1 MDALEPPPVETPNWL
16 TWLSRRKPDHYGHLG
31 EPMRC
36 GIQELDA
43 LLRHEGP
50 EMEHIGH
57 PDTRELPTFLSG
69 GAKAADAANPQDDPS
84 VTRAI
89 ARDNGWI
96 GDDGRLLPQW
106 IEILTTLTRGPEHGM
121 LLVRKPEGETRTLV
135 ARRHDTAYRLVL
147 RDGELD
153 IDEIP
158 ARAPWFA
165 LTQNLPTAEP
175 AQGKP
180 MTIPTKTLDS
190 ANIEAHRNAGDPGE
204 WAAYELQLR
213 KIPAIT
219 AKVLGT
225 WLKRADSVT
234 AELGVAFREPT
245 GSLRGSPFTIGVHR
259 SMSGRVAVL
268 PQPPDGNR
276 TTVAPGSSVVIA
288 RTVQH
293 YLDDLRH
300 HAQPTGPPPD
310 NPMRDNPTR
319 DGPTPGRCPSNAP
332 FEHPDERP

>member
-1 MDALEPPPVETPNWL
+1 
-16 TWLSRRKPDHYGHLG
+16 
-31 EPMRC
+31 MRC

-50 EMEHIGH
+50 ETEHIGRSGN
-57 PDTRELPTFLSG
+57 RELPAFLAD
-69 GAKAADAANPQDDPS
+69 GARTEAPANPPDDS
-84 VTRAI
+84 AFTRAM
-89 ARDNGWI
+89 ARDNGWT

-106 IEILTTLTRGPEHGM
+106 VEILTTLTRGPERGM
-121 LLVRKPEGETRTLV
+121 LLVRTPEAETRTLV
-135 ARRHDTAYRLVL
+135 VRRHDTAYRLVL

-153 IDEIP
+153 IDEVP

-180 MTIPTKTLDS
+180 MTLPAKTLDS
-190 ANIEAHRNAGDPGE
+190 ARAEAHRHAGDPGE

-213 KIPAIT
+213 KVPAIT
-219 AKVLGT
+219 AKVLGA

-234 AELGVAFREPT
+234 AELGVALREPT
-245 GSLRGSPFTIGVHR
+245 GSLRVGPFTIAVHR

-268 PQPPDGNR
+268 PQLPDGSR

-288 RTVQH
+288 RTAQH
-293 YLDDLRH
+293 YLDDLRLD
-300 HAQPTGPPPD
+300 AQPAERPG
-310 NPMRDNPTR
+310 N
-319 DGPTPGRCPSNAP
+319 PTPGYRSSSA
-332 FEHPDERP
+332 PDERP